1 MALSEQFKI
10 VPDIPDRQMEAFLAS
25 KEIAVD
31 TELQGLRLLRDQV
44 CLVQLCDRN
53 KNVCLL
59 KPSPKEIP
67 PNLKRLLTEPQVT
80 KIFHFALTDVAFLK
94 TSLGI
99 AVHPFRCTK
108 VMSKLVRTYTESH
121 SLRSLVM
128 ELMGIELDKEQ
139 QSSNWSTPNP
149 TQMQLRYAAND
160 VLYLLPVYD
169 TLMEMIESRGA
180 LPSGMSALEL
190 NEASQACLPTMV
202 ELLINGYGDRDQGW
216 ETSVFV
222 H

>member
-1 MALSEQFKI
+1 MAGPDSLRV
-10 VPDIPDRQMEAFLAS
+10 VPDIPDKLLEQYLQS

-31 TELQGLRLLRDQV
+31 TEMQGLRLQRDQV

-59 KPSPKEIP
+59 QPPGRDAP
-67 PNLKRLLTEPQVT
+67 PNLKRLLTHPQTT
-80 KIFHFALTDVAFLK
+80 KVFHFALSDVAFLRVG
-94 TSLGI
+94 LGI
-99 AVHPFRCTK
+99 HVAPYRCTK
-108 VMSKLVRTYTESH
+108 VMSKLIRTYTESH
-121 SLRSLVM
+121 GLRALVQ
-128 ELMGIELDKEQ
+128 ELMGVELDKEQ
-139 QSSNWSTPNP
+139 QTSNWSTKNP

-169 TLMEMIESRGA
+169 TLMEMMESRGP
-180 LPSGMSALEL
+180 LPSGATALEL
-190 NEASQACLPTMV
+190 NEASQAFLPTLV
-202 ELLINGYGDRDQGW
+202 ELLINGYGDRDNGW

>member
-1 MALSEQFKI
+1 MAASEPLR
-10 VPDIPDRQMEAFLAS
+10 VVHDIPDHLMDGYLAS

-31 TELQGLRLLRDQV
+31 TELQGLRLHRDQV

-59 KPSPKEIP
+59 QPNRDRPHE
-67 PNLKRLLTEPQVT
+67 NLKKLLAHAKTT
-80 KIFHFALTDVAFLK
+80 KIFHFAITDVAFLRVG
-94 TSLGI
+94 LGLQ
-99 AVHPFRCTK
+99 VHPFRCTK
-108 VMSKLVRTYTESH
+108 VMSKLVRTYTEAH
-121 SLRSLVM
+121 SLRALVM
-128 ELMGIELDKEQ
+128 ELMGVELDKEAQ
-139 QSSNWSTPNP
+139 NTNWYTKNP

-169 TLMEMIESRGA
+169 TLMEMMENRGT
-180 LPSGMSALEL
+180 LPSGTTALEL
-190 NEASQACLPTMV
+190 NEATQACLPTLV
-202 ELLINGYGDRDQGW
+202 ELLVNGYGDRDQGW

>member
-1 MALSEQFKI
+1 MAGPETLRV
-10 VPDIPDRQMEAFLAS
+10 VPDIPDKLLETYLQS

-31 TELQGLRLLRDQV
+31 TEMQGLRLRRDEV

-59 KPSPKEIP
+59 QPTPHEAP
-67 PNLKRLLTEPQVT
+67 PNLKKLLTHPNTT

-94 TSLGI
+94 LSLGI
-99 AVHPFRCTK
+99 NVQPYRCTK
-108 VMSKLVRTYTESH
+108 VMSKLIRTYTESH
-121 SLRSLVM
+121 SLRAVVQ

-139 QSSNWSTPNP
+139 QTSNWAVKNP

-169 TLMEMIESRGA
+169 TLMEMMENRGTM
-180 LPSGMSALEL
+180 PSGKSALEL
-190 NEASQACLPTMV
+190 NEAAQACLPTIV
-202 ELLINGYGDRDQGW
+202 DLLINGYGDRDNGW
-216 ETSVFV
+216 ETSLFV